1 MIHEAAPGKRKGLCG
16 STRERRWAN
25 VQTRA
30 WLSAQAPHDAMGRTG
45 PFINSGN
52 QQVNTTVSARLRP
65 ATLSQLN
72 PFISADIFQSLK
84 GAPHDVNA
92 GLRDV
97 LPSGPGFIAL
107 LEAFRATGG
116 TAPGDVLGRLLEEHC
131 AGSAV
136 SLAKLVHTGQVFGL
150 EWRNSLWIP
159 MFQFDPD
166 DLSLRASAQQVR
178 ALLPQLWSGWTL
190 AAWFARANPLLG
202 GSSPADML
210 DADLPAV
217 IDAALAQPGADAG

>member
-1 MIHEAAPGKRKGLCG
+1 M
-16 STRERRWAN
+16 RR
-25 VQTRA
+25 
-30 WLSAQAPHDAMGRTG
+30 
-45 PFINSGN
+45 
-52 QQVNTTVSARLRP
+52 
-65 ATLSQLN
+65 LN
-72 PFISADIFQSLK
+72 PFTSADIFQSLE
-84 GAPHDVNA
+84 GGPHEVVIA
-92 GLRDV
+92 GLPDA

-116 TAPGDVLGRLLEEHC
+116 TAPGEVLGRLLEDHC

-178 ALLPQLWSGWTL
+178 ALLPQLWSGWCL
-190 AAWFARANPLLG
+190 AAWFARANRLLG
-202 GSSPADML
+202 GASPVDRL
-210 DADLPAV
+210 DADLSAV
-217 IDAALAQPGADAG
+217 IDAAMAQPGVDAG